1 MTIFSFCTQVVS
13 ATPST
18 LNPSLELS
26 AFKPMDN
33 VKCILGA
40 VDELVRNN
48 YNKLVKELEAFETA
62 IQDIR
67 KENALCVIDSGINF
81 VKIFK

>member
-1 MTIFSFCTQVVS
+1 
-13 ATPST
+13 
-18 LNPSLELS
+18 
-26 AFKPMDN
+26 MDN

-67 KENALCVIDSGINF
+67 KENALCVIDSGINV